1 MRFVD
6 IFCGIGTIRMGME
19 MAGHECVYSIEWDK
33 FKRKI
38 YSIIFGEEPEGGDI
52 RSVKANDIPRA
63 DAWCFGFPCQDI
75 SVAGKQ
81 LGFNGE
87 RSSLFFEVMR
97 LLSQTKEE
105 DRPRYLLIENV
116 KNLFSVNK
124 GWDFFNLLYTLD
136 EIGYDAEWQ
145 LINSKGWVP
154 QNRERIFI
162 VGHFRGRCTRKVFPI
177 KKSNSKTLKRIIGGS
192 QGYRVYST
200 EGLSCT
206 LQSNAGGLGGKTG
219 LYLIGNVNPSGR
231 GISGNVYDSQGLSPT
246 LTASDW
252 KEPKKCLVRAVL
264 TPDRMK
270 KRQNGRR
277 MKEPGEPMFTL
288 TKQDRH
294 GVMIAE
300 ATKKGYAVAHEGDSI
315 NIQFPG
321 SKTRR
326 GRVGKGVAQTLQ
338 TSCNQ
343 GTLVEGRIRRLTPKE
358 CWRLQSIDDEI
369 TDKVKAAG
377 ISDTQ
382 MYRAAGDACTV
393 EVIYQIGKQMKE
405 EILEEAA

>member
-1 MRFVD
+1 
-6 IFCGIGTIRMGME
+6 ME

-33 FKRKI
+33 FKRKM
-38 YSIIFGEEPEGGDI
+38 YGIIFGKEPEGRDI
-52 RSVKANDIPRA
+52 CDVKASDIPRA
-63 DAWCFGFPCQDI
+63 DVWCFGFPCQDI

-81 LGFNGE
+81 LGFRGE

-97 LLSQTKEE
+97 LLSETKEKN
-105 DRPRYLLIENV
+105 RPRYLLIENV

-145 LINSKGWVP
+145 IINSKDYIP

-162 VGHFRGRCTRKVFPI
+162 IGHFRGKRTRKIFPI
-177 KKSNSKTLKRIIGGS
+177 TRSNPKTLVQVIGGS
-192 QGYRVYST
+192 DAQRVYDPKGLART
-200 EGLSCT
+200 LKAEG
-206 LQSNAGGLGGKTG
+206 GGQGGKTG
-219 LYLIGNVNPSGR
+219 LYLLGNINPSGK
-231 GISGNVYDSQGLSPT
+231 GISGNVYDSQGLCPT
-246 LTASDW
+246 LTASDY

-264 TPDRMK
+264 TPERKHKM
-270 KRQNGRR
+270 QNGRR
-277 MKEPGEPMFTL
+277 FKKPGEPMFTL
-288 TKQDRH
+288 TKQDCH
-294 GVMIAE
+294 GVMISE
-300 ATKKGYAVAHEGDSI
+300 ATKKGYALAYEGDSI

-321 SKTRR
+321 SKTKR
-326 GRVGKGVAQTLQ
+326 GRVGEKVANTLV

-343 GTLVEGRIRRLTPKE
+343 GTLINGRIRRLTPKE

-393 EVIYQIGKQMKE
+393 EVIHQIGKQMNENTIEK
-405 EILEEAA
+405 AA